1 MTATNEHDV
10 KVLNDLIATTLD
22 SADGYSEASK
32 DAKSSQL
39 AGLFRDRAA
48 EREQV
53 VGKLQQRVAFLG
65 GKPEDSGTV
74 LASAHRMFIN
84 LRNSLSK
91 SDEAVIDEVERG
103 EDVIKKKYEMACED
117 TDLPME
123 AKTVVTEAYVSVK
136 ADTVNFAGPGTTR
149 IPASKVSWTAT
160 PIGGGT
166 GSPGTLSSAAYSQV
180 YVTGNNKSAAI
191 DITWTLAS
199 IAAAGLRAGTHTLT
213 IRWKLESIGP

>member
-22 SADGYSEASK
+22 SADGYGEASK

-39 AGLFRDRAA
+39 ASLFRDRAA

-74 LASAHRMFIN
+74 LASAHRMFTN

-103 EDVIKKKYEMACED
+103 EDHIKAKFESALKD
-117 TDLPME
+117 DDLDP
-123 AKTVVTEAYVSVK
+123 AVRQLIQTAFTSVREGHDQMSALK
-136 ADTVNFAGPGTTR
+136 HGLN
-149 IPASKVSWTAT
+149 AS
-160 PIGGGT
+160 
-166 GSPGTLSSAAYSQV
+166 
-180 YVTGNNKSAAI
+180 
-191 DITWTLAS
+191 
-199 IAAAGLRAGTHTLT
+199 
-213 IRWKLESIGP
+213 

>member
-22 SADGYSEASK
+22 SADGYGEASK

-39 AGLFRDRAA
+39 ASLFRDRAA

-74 LASAHRMFIN
+74 LASAHRMFTN

-103 EDVIKKKYEMACED
+103 EDHIKHKFED
-117 TDLPME
+117 ALEDGDVTTDTR
-123 AKTVVTEAYVSVK
+123 AIIADANISVRSGHDQMSRMK
-136 ADTVNFAGPGTTR
+136 HMLH
-149 IPASKVSWTAT
+149 S
-160 PIGGGT
+160 
-166 GSPGTLSSAAYSQV
+166 
-180 YVTGNNKSAAI
+180 
-191 DITWTLAS
+191 
-199 IAAAGLRAGTHTLT
+199 
-213 IRWKLESIGP
+213 